1 MLLPGPEAQQLAIY
15 IGWLLHRLK
24 GGLTA
29 GILFVLPGFISIL
42 LLSVL
47 YAGFNDTS
55 FVQAIFYGIKPAVMA
70 IVVHAVFKIGSKALK
85 NGVMVSPSAISF
97 IAIFF
102 FNVPFRSEE
111 HTSELQSLM

>member
-55 FVQAIFYGIKPAVMA
+55 FVQATFYGIKPAVMA

-85 NGVMVSPSAISF
+85 NGVMVSLSAIAF

-102 FNVPFRSEE
+102 FNVPFPIVVIAASSEK
-111 HTSELQSLM
+111 